1 MQPYFF
7 PYLGHFALIAH
18 TDQWIVFDVTQYTPR
33 SWMNRNR
40 VLHPQTGW
48 NYISAP
54 LIQSSTTLLTHEAQ
68 VNDLKATQRS
78 VLGKLSHYRR
88 KAPYY
93 ETVIDLVSQTF
104 SRTTSNSL
112 VHLNIAGL
120 VSVCEYLGLP
130 FNYRVC
136 SALDLDLRTV
146 NTPGGWAPEICRQ
159 LGAKS
164 YLNPVGGRA
173 LFDAQDFSRL
183 GIQLQFM
190 QFSGFEYDTN
200 PYTFEP
206 GLSIVDVMMWNEPQ
220 RIAQLLCS
228 HTKILA

>member
-33 SWMNRNR
+33 SWMSRNR

-68 VNDLKATQRS
+68 VSNLEATQRS

-93 ETVIDLVSQTF
+93 ETVVDLVSQTF
-104 SRTTSNSL
+104 ARAKDNSL
-112 VHLNIAGL
+112 VQLNVAGL
-120 VSVCEYLGLP
+120 VSVCDYLGLP

-136 SALDLDLRTV
+136 SELELDLRTV
-146 NTPGGWAPEICRQ
+146 SKPGGWAPEICRQ
-159 LGAKS
+159 LGAGS

-173 LFDAQDFSRL
+173 LFDAQDFARL
-183 GIQLQFM
+183 DIQLEFM
-190 QFSGFEYDTN
+190 QFAGVEYDTS
-200 PYTFEP
+200 PYVFEP
-206 GLSIVDVMMWNEPQ
+206 GLSILDVMMWNEPE
-220 RIAQLLCS
+220 RIAQLLRS
-228 HTKILA
+228 HAGIVD